1 MSFYIDFQWEVAIFF
16 TVPEIGAMYNPAH
29 VQSILIW
36 DVFCFETVVNLL
48 LTRPWLKYDKY
59 HFLS

>member
-29 VQSILIW
+29 VQSILI
-36 DVFCFETVVNLL
+36 
-48 LTRPWLKYDKY
+48 YDRNGCE
-59 HFLS
+59 STAN

>member
-29 VQSILIW
+29 VQSILI
-36 DVFCFETVVNLL
+36 
-48 LTRPWLKYDKY
+48 
-59 HFLS
+59 